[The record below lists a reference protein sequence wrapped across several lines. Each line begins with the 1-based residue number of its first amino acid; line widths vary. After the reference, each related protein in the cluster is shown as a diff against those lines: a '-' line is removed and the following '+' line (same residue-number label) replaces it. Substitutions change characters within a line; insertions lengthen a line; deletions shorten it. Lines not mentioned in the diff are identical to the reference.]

1 MIKLN
6 YYSYVKMNGS
16 ALTIYGKL
24 LESKTDVCSDDF
36 SDILS
41 NIDSHCSNRNY
52 SKKPEYKAKCV
63 NTSNT
68 TGVSKYARV
77 GSKILDYQVSLV
89 VSVSGSNKHGTQ
101 NWTYEYKS
109 ESFYMLCCDK
119 YDVKKINN
127 LENNVEKRMASEI
140 PLVDFSCC
148 CISEIVIDAHNVCL
162 PQRGNK
168 FIKVPRTAVVRVIG
182 DSRRIKI
189 VYGN

>member
-1 MIKLN
+1 
-6 YYSYVKMNGS
+6 MNSS

-24 LESKTDVCSDDF
+24 LESKTDVRSDDF

-41 NIDSHCSNRNY
+41 NIDSHCSTRNY
-52 SKKPEYKAKCV
+52 RKEPEYEAKCV

-68 TGVSKYARV
+68 TGVSKYAHV
-77 GSKILDYQVSLV
+77 GSKISDYRVSLV
-89 VSVSGSNKHGTQ
+89 ISISGQNKHGTQ

-109 ESFYMLCCDK
+109 NSFYMLCCDG

-127 LENNVEKRMASEI
+127 LENNMEKRMESES
-140 PLVDFSCC
+140 PLVDFSRC

-182 DSRRIKI
+182 DNRRIKI